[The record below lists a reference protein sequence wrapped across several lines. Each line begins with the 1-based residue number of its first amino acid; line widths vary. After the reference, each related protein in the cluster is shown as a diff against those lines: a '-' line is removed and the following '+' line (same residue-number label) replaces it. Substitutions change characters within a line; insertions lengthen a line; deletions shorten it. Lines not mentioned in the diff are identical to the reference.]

1 MDEIGEMPL
10 PLQSKLL
17 RVLQEREIE
26 RVGGVTPIKVDVRLI
41 CSTNQN
47 LTQLI
52 QDGRF
57 RADLYYRIN
66 TIELAIPPL
75 RDRLDDIPD
84 LCTFFIQK
92 FNRENGS
99 YTQGIDQE
107 VLTLMQR
114 YSWPGNVRELEH
126 VIERLCFLNPHSN
139 IGITSCDFL
148 IQKMSGNDSAVTPS
162 PSASSLQEQRSNAEI
177 ELIRQTLRQ
186 TDGNKAKAARLLGI
200 DRTVLYRK
208 LKKYHI
214 N

>member
-1 MDEIGEMPL
+1 MSRSTVRLFQRYLLESELFGYEGGAFTGAKKGGKIGKFELADGGTLLLDEIGEMPL

-17 RVLQEREIE
+17 RVLQEKEVE
-26 RVGGVTPIKVDVRLI
+26 RIGGVTPIKVDVRLI

-84 LCTFFIQK
+84 LCNFFVQK

-99 YTQGIDQE
+99 YTQGVEQE
-107 VLTLMQR
+107 VLALMQQ
-114 YSWPGNVRELEH
+114 YTWPGNVRELEH
-126 VIERLCFLNPHSN
+126 VIERLCFLNPHST
-139 IGITSCDFL
+139 IGIASCAFL
-148 IQKMSGNDSAVTPS
+148 MKQAV
-162 PSASSLQEQRSNAEI
+162 R
-177 ELIRQTLRQ
+177 
-186 TDGNKAKAARLLGI
+186 
-200 DRTVLYRK
+200 
-208 LKKYHI
+208 
-214 N
+214 